1 MTTGEV
7 GAIDGIEPDPS
18 VIQSWQR
25 CALRLDP
32 RSNPR
37 LVARNRTGLAT
48 MFKAHSRFIM
58 IAIPYLEDIYGF
70 VEGSD
75 SAIMLADGA
84 GCILTMG
91 GDQTM
96 VNRLGDASF
105 GVGSYGAEATRGTNA
120 LGLAL
125 VSAMPVQVV
134 GPEHY
139 FEVYH
144 DFVSTAAPIHH
155 SSGRIIGLLGI
166 INPLESA
173 TSHTLALVMGVARAI
188 GNQMQTDLYLEE
200 ANRHLSEVRAILEG
214 ISVGVITWDDQQII
228 NHINTQAASILEL
241 NANAVLGEPVV
252 DALDLP
258 QVISDAI
265 EKDEGLDDMEVG
277 FNINGR
283 SIYLSVALHRI
294 VDGTSRPSG
303 CVMMLRP
310 IEEVR
315 QLIYRQVSSD
325 TLSFEHI
332 PTHSSSMQ
340 LTIQQARAAAQGL
353 APVLLHGETGVG
365 KNRLARAIH
374 NEGQHS
380 DKPFIT
386 VNCSA
391 VPHELM
397 ASEFL
402 GYGGGTLHD
411 RPSKFELADGGT
423 LLINQIEALSLEVQN
438 VVLSAIE
445 TGKVT
450 RPDSTYPT
458 SVNLRLIATTTERLE
473 DLISKG
479 SFLADLFFRFGVFN
493 IHVPPLRERPAD
505 IPLLATSF
513 LMGIAERAN
522 LVERIE
528 IGDEAMDI
536 LCRYPW
542 PGNIRELESLLEGV
556 FYQRHGNT
564 IRPEDLPES
573 VRQSR
578 VMIEASVSVK
588 SPISAADAE
597 REAILRAG
605 WACEGHISKM
615 AQLLGIGRTT
625 LWRKMKQM
633 NITPGYFKQ

>member
-1 MTTGEV
+1 MMTGEV

-18 VIQSWQR
+18 VIRSWQR

-32 RSNPR
+32 HSPPRS
-37 LVARNRTGLAT
+37 VARKRTSLAT
-48 MFKAHSRFIM
+48 MFKAQSRLIT
-58 IAIPYLEDIYGF
+58 IAIPYLEDIYQF

-84 GCILTMG
+84 GCILTIG
-91 GDQTM
+91 GDQAM
-96 VNRLGDASF
+96 ANKLSDAGF
-105 GVGSYGAEATRGTNA
+105 DVGSYCAEATRGTTA
-120 LGLAL
+120 FGLAL

-188 GNQMQTDLYLEE
+188 SNQMQADLYLEE

-214 ISVGVITWDDQQII
+214 ISVGVITWDDQQIV
-228 NHINTQAASILEL
+228 NHINTQAASILGL
-241 NANAVLGEPVV
+241 NANALLGEPVT

-258 QVISDAI
+258 QVISEAVQKN
-265 EKDEGLDDMEVG
+265 EQLDDMEVG
-277 FNINGR
+277 FDFNGQ

-294 VDGTSRPSG
+294 FDGTNKPSG
-303 CVMMLRP
+303 YVMMLRP

-315 QLIYRQVSSD
+315 QLVYRQVGSD

-332 PTHSSSMQ
+332 PTHSNSMQ
-340 LTIQQARAAAQGL
+340 LTIQQARVAARGM
-353 APVLLHGETGVG
+353 APVLLRGETGVG
-365 KNRLARAIH
+365 KNRFARAIH
-374 NEGQHS
+374 NEGQHA

-386 VNCSA
+386 VNCST

-423 LLINQIEALSLEVQN
+423 LLINQIESLSLEVQN

-458 SVNLRLIATTTERLE
+458 SVNVRLIATTTERLE

-493 IHVPPLRERPAD
+493 IHVPPLRERPED

-513 LMGIAERAN
+513 LEGIAERAN
-522 LVERIE
+522 LAERVE

-542 PGNIRELESLLEGV
+542 PGNVRELESTLESA
-556 FYQRHGNT
+556 FYQRYDNT
-564 IRPEDLPES
+564 IRPEGLPET
-573 VRQSR
+573 VRQSW
-578 VMIEASVSVK
+578 VMIGASASAK
-588 SPISAADAE
+588 PPLSAADAE

-633 NITPGYFKQ
+633 NITPGYFKL